1 MVSLTKDQKRAAE
14 LISLIEGTNL
24 TCEESDYYITLVS
37 ETGQRYVVARDGKWR
52 CNNGRRGD
60 TTALEMEL
68 DDPLWSRPNPLDD
81 PYDRPADDELY
92 EDIFRRE
99 EAKPLTDYHS
109 DRLYE
114 LWEDGRRIES
124 DAEYYRRREA
134 A

>member
-1 MVSLTKDQKRAAE
+1 MTRDQERARE

-24 TCEESDYYITLVS
+24 VAEETDRHLTLTS
-37 ETGQRYVVARDGKWR
+37 EMGQSYVIDREGRWT

-60 TTALEMEL
+60 TTALEMEV

-92 EDIFRRE
+92 EDIYRRE
-99 EAKPLTDYHS
+99 EAKPLS
-109 DRLYE
+109 DFH
-114 LWEDGRRIES
+114 EDRYFDLLAETRQIES
-124 DAEYYRRREA
+124 DADYYRRREA